1 MYFKGKTYGPSLVAG
16 LISLLLGLGSTQIQ
30 AGDTSPGYLESSSG
44 NIVQSGGGDCM
55 KTGQWESGMATIV
68 GCDGYTLDLQAEVI
82 EGAPSGL
89 IGAIVIPEA
98 ALFAFDSAQLTEGAE
113 QVIET
118 YRKQLRPE
126 ISEAYAAIII
136 GHTDSTGKADY
147 NMKLSRRR
155 AQAMS
160 DYLVSTGVDA
170 SKLRIVGRGEDAPIA
185 SNDTKKGQAQNRR
198 VEVVTIAEPRAL
210 DMIRFPSVALFPR
223 RSAEL
228 TGQGKAMLAK
238 NEQDARE
245 MLSRANYIEVVG
257 HTDHVGDDDYNQALS
272 EQRADAVRNHLIAAG
287 VDGNKIVSVGVG
299 ERMPIASNKT
309 DEGRAENRRV
319 EVLMLGRVK

>member
-1 MYFKGKTYGPSLVAG
+1 MNSNRNTYGPSLAAG
-16 LISLLLGLGSTQIQ
+16 LLSLSLGLAGTQIQ
-30 AGDTSPGYLESSSG
+30 AGDTAPGYLESSSG

-55 KTGQWESGMATIV
+55 RTGQWEAGMATVV

-118 YRKQLRPE
+118 YRKALRPE
-126 ISEAYAAIII
+126 ISEAYAGIII
-136 GHTDSTGKADY
+136 GHTDSIGNADY
-147 NMKLSRRR
+147 NMKLSLRR

-160 DYLVSTGVDA
+160 DYLVSTGVDPA
-170 SKLRIVGRGEDAPIA
+170 KLRIIGRGEEAPIA
-185 SNDTKKGQAQNRR
+185 SNDTKKGQAENRR
-198 VEVVTIAEPRAL
+198 VEIITIAEPRAL

-228 TGQGKAMLAK
+228 TEQGKAMLASNK
-238 NEQDARE
+238 QEARQ

-257 HTDHVGDDDYNQALS
+257 HTDHVGDDDYNLELS
-272 EQRADAVRNHLIAAG
+272 EQRAEAVRNYLISAG
-287 VDGNKIVSVGVG
+287 VDGNKMVSVGVG
-299 ERMPIASNKT
+299 EMMPIASNKT
-309 DEGRAENRRV
+309 EEGRAQNRRV

>member
-1 MYFKGKTYGPSLVAG
+1 MNLKRKTFGPSLAAG
-16 LISLLLGLGSTQIQ
+16 LISLLLGLAVTQVQ
-30 AGDTSPGYLESSSG
+30 AGDGSAGYLESSSG

-55 KTGQWESGMATIV
+55 RTGQWEAGMATIV
-68 GCDGYTLDLQAEVI
+68 GCDGYTLDLRAEVI

-98 ALFAFDSAQLTEGAE
+98 ALFAFDSAKLTEGAE

-118 YRKQLRPE
+118 YRKALRPE
-126 ISEAYAAIII
+126 ISEAYAAVII
-136 GHTDSTGKADY
+136 GHTDSIGNADY
-147 NMKLSRRR
+147 NMKLSQRR
-155 AQAMS
+155 AQAVS

-170 SKLRIVGRGEDAPIA
+170 GKLRIVGRGEEAPIA

-228 TGQGKAMLAK
+228 TEQGKTMLAM
-238 NEQDARE
+238 NAQEARQ

-257 HTDHVGDDDYNQALS
+257 HTDHVGDDDYNQELS
-272 EQRADAVRNHLIAAG
+272 EQRAEAVRIHLIAAG
-287 VDGNKIVSVGVG
+287 VDGNKIVSVGAG
-299 ERMPIASNKT
+299 ENMPIASNKT

>member
-1 MYFKGKTYGPSLVAG
+1 MNLKRKTFGPSLTAG
-16 LISLLLGLGSTQIQ
+16 LISLLLGLAATQVQ
-30 AGDTSPGYLESSSG
+30 ADDGSPGYLESSSG

-55 KTGQWESGMATIV
+55 RTGQWDAGMATIV
-68 GCDGYTLDLQAEVI
+68 GCDGYTLDLRAEVI

-98 ALFAFDSAQLTEGAE
+98 ALFAFDSAKLTEGAE

-118 YRKQLRPE
+118 YRKALRPE
-126 ISEAYAAIII
+126 ISEAYAAVII
-136 GHTDSTGKADY
+136 GHTDSIGNADY
-147 NMKLSRRR
+147 NMKLSQKR
-155 AQAMS
+155 AQAVS

-170 SKLRIVGRGEDAPIA
+170 NKLRIVGRGEDAPIA

-228 TGQGKAMLAK
+228 TEQGKTMLAMNAQEAK
-238 NEQDARE
+238 Q

-257 HTDHVGDDDYNQALS
+257 HTDHVGDDDYNQELS
-272 EQRADAVRNHLIAAG
+272 EQRADAVRNYLIEAG
-287 VDGNKIVSVGVG
+287 VDGNKIVSVGAG
-299 ERMPIASNKT
+299 ESMPIASNKT

>member
-1 MYFKGKTYGPSLVAG
+1 MNSHRITFGSSFAAG
-16 LISLLLGLGSTQIQ
+16 LVSLSLGLAGTQIQ
-30 AGDTSPGYLESSSG
+30 AEDGSPGYLESSSG

-55 KTGQWESGMATIV
+55 RTGQWDAGMATIV
-68 GCDGYTLDLQAEVI
+68 GCDGYTLDLRAEVI

-98 ALFAFDSAQLTEGAE
+98 ALFAFDSAKLTEGAE

-118 YRKQLRPE
+118 YRKALRPE
-126 ISEAYAAIII
+126 ISEAYAAVII
-136 GHTDSTGKADY
+136 GHTDSSGNADY
-147 NMKLSRRR
+147 NMKLSQRR
-155 AQAMS
+155 AQAVS

-170 SKLRIVGRGEDAPIA
+170 GKLRIVGRGEDAPIA

-223 RSAEL
+223 RSADL
-228 TGQGKAMLAK
+228 TEQGKAMLAMNAQEAK
-238 NEQDARE
+238 Q

-257 HTDHVGDDDYNQALS
+257 HTDHVGDDDYNQELS
-272 EQRADAVRNHLIAAG
+272 EQRAEAVRNYLIAAG
-287 VDGNKIVSVGVG
+287 VDGNKIVSVGAG
-299 ERMPIASNKT
+299 ENMPIASNKT
-309 DEGRAENRRV
+309 DKGRAENRRV